1 MVKKI
6 GHDVYSGEDWMKKES
21 LRKQKMEIIIFEKN
35 KMVPLPKEQQQSY
48 EKTKICYICKKRSY
62 IRTLMTK
69 IYHIDMAIKM

>member
-35 KMVPLPKEQQQSY
+35 KIVPLPKEQQQSY

-62 IRTLMTK
+62 ISTLMMK